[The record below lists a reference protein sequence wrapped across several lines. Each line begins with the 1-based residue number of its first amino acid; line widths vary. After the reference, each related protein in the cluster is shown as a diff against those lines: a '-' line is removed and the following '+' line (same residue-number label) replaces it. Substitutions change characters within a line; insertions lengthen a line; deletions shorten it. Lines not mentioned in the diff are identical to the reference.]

1 MLYIIKKRSGAIEGK
16 GLVERGHRR
25 RPVEAIRLSQVFF
38 GSRNDQKKQAA
49 GILTGYAH
57 ETMDSD
63 CFGLVSQDSSNGDF
77 QIECGVRLS
86 DQNERITWPEVRGHC

>member
-49 GILTGYAH
+49 GILTGICAR
-57 ETMDSD
+57 DNV
-63 CFGLVSQDSSNGDF
+63 FGLFPKTVRTATSKSSAG
-77 QIECGVRLS
+77 
-86 DQNERITWPEVRGHC
+86 